1 MIRDTLSVDAG
12 DVRLA
17 VYVSGPRDA
26 PPIVLVHGYP
36 DSAAVWEPV
45 RAQLDGRYRVISYDV
60 RGAGASDAP
69 ATRGGYRLERLAAD
83 LAAVAD
89 ATCGTRPFHLV
100 GHDWGSIQSWEAVT
114 DPAFNGRIASYTSI
128 SGPCLDHASLGM
140 RGAEGGVG
148 GKIPPG
154 LEYGRDRQERN
165 VPYVHDAMHDARH
178 GTTKKR
184 PFGSGL
190 RQTLKSWYIFF
201 FHLPWLP
208 ELVWRAGGARLWPLW
223 LRVTE
228 RVRPERDPA
237 QMRNALNGL
246 NLYRAN
252 FIDKLLRPRSRHAHA
267 PVQFIVPLRD
277 RYVGPALSLGLEGW
291 LGTYERTEIDAGHWV
306 VLRDPQRVAAGIEAF
321 VARHGSGPDE
331 ASGASASTTTTAFNA
346 RAAGE

>member
-1 MIRDTLSVDAG
+1 MIRDTLSVEAG

-45 RAQLDGRYRVISYDV
+45 RAQLDARYRVIAYDV
-60 RGAGASDAP
+60 RGAGASEAP
-69 ATRGGYRLERLAAD
+69 ATRRAYRLARLAAD

-89 ATCGTRPFHLV
+89 ATCGARPFHLV

-114 DPAFNGRIASYTSI
+114 DPAFKGRIASYTSI
-128 SGPCLDHASLGM
+128 SGPCLDHASFGL
-140 RGAEGGVG
+140 RGESGSEGEGDTQTAL
-148 GKIPPG
+148 P
-154 LEYGRDRQERN
+154 R
-165 VPYVHDAMHDARH
+165 
-178 GTTKKR
+178 TKP
-184 PFGSGL
+184 PFGSSV
-190 RQTLKSWYIFF
+190 RQTLRSWYIFF

-228 RVRPERDPA
+228 GVRPAPDPA
-237 QMRNALNGL
+237 QMRNAINGL

-252 FIDKLLRPRSRHAHA
+252 FIDKLLRPRTRHAHT

-277 RYVGPALSLGLEGW
+277 RYVGPPLSLGLECW
-291 LGTYERTEIDAGHWV
+291 LGAYERTEIDAGHWV
-306 VLRDPQRVAAGIEAF
+306 VLRDPERIAANIERF
-321 VARHGSGPDE
+321 VERHRADRGGSAAPTLSAR
-331 ASGASASTTTTAFNA
+331 GAGA
-346 RAAGE
+346 